1 MWDLCKNTS
10 NNINFHQRTNP
21 VKINDKK
28 VFWPILVYFNNFGCK
43 KIFFQKTHL
52 SLTTSYRFLASCQ
65 SLEKT
70 NNTIPRKCPDR
81 QKHYGSVG

>member
-28 VFWPILVYFNNFGCK
+28 SVLAYFG
-43 KIFFQKTHL
+43 IF
-52 SLTTSYRFLASCQ
+52 
-65 SLEKT
+65 
-70 NNTIPRKCPDR
+70 
-81 QKHYGSVG
+81 